1 MSYDFK
7 AEAEE
12 VEGDLGASDADDARA
27 RDRQRIE
34 AALRAAYAAGM
45 REMIRQAEF
54 RRPAN
59 IGGLTA
65 YGEGAYDA
73 CTALANQSRERADA
87 IERGDP

>member
-1 MSYDFK
+1 MTYNFNAK
-7 AEAEE
+7 ARELVADKEDQNDPE
-12 VEGDLGASDADDARA
+12 VVGP
-27 RDRQRIE
+27 IE
-34 AALRAAYAAGM
+34 AALRAAYASGM
-45 REMIRQAEF
+45 REMARQAEF

-87 IERGDP
+87 IERGEP